1 MTTEQTDA
9 NPSTAGDRAEIDRLA
24 ERYIGVWSTADATRR
39 DDLGSAVYAENA
51 EFFSSEDGDLR
62 LIGRRN
68 ILENIGKVNE
78 RDVQGH
84 GLVVRHVGTS
94 VNHRVV
100 KVSWQ
105 MATASACRVSVKA
118 ASASRLVPP
127 RARVSSMSR
136 IHTTTSSKP
145 AFMPCP

>member
-1 MTTEQTDA
+1 MLTLSTNEQEHDMTTEQTDA
-9 NPSTAGDRAEIDRLA
+9 NPSTAGNRAEIDRLA

-39 DDLGSAVYAENA
+39 GDLGSAVYAENA

-105 MATASACRVSVKA
+105 MATAQGGVALEGVNL
-118 ASASRLVPP
+118 LVLD
-127 RARVSSMSR
+127 
-136 IHTTTSSKP
+136 P
-145 AFMPCP
+145 AGKIAQDYIFIG

>member
-1 MTTEQTDA
+1 MLTLSTNEQEHDMTTEQTDA
-9 NPSTAGDRAEIDRLA
+9 NPSTAGNRAEIDRLA

-39 DDLGSAVYAENA
+39 GDLGSAVYAENA

-105 MATASACRVSVKA
+105 MATAQGSVA
-118 ASASRLVPP
+118 LEGMNLLVLD
-127 RARVSSMSR
+127 
-136 IHTTTSSKP
+136 P
-145 AFMPCP
+145 AGKIAQDYIFIS